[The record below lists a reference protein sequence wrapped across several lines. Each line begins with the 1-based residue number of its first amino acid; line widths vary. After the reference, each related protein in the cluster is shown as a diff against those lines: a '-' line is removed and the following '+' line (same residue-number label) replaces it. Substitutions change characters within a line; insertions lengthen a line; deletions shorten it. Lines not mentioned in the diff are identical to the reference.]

1 MASIYDINIQSLQ
14 GQSIDFS
21 DFKGKALLIVNT
33 ASKCGFTPQ
42 YEGLQ
47 QLHQQYASEGLVII
61 GCPCNQFGK
70 QEPGDAKAIS
80 EGCLINYG
88 VDFLITEKIHV
99 NGANTHPLYRYL
111 KTALPGFMGNNI
123 KWNFTKFLIGKDGTP
138 IKRFA
143 PFTKPAS
150 MEGAVKKAFG

>member
-47 QLHQQYASEGLVII
+47 QLHQQYEGEGLVII

-99 NGANTHPLYRYL
+99 NGANTHPYYRYL

>member
-1 MASIYDINIQSLQ
+1 M
-14 GQSIDFS
+14 
-21 DFKGKALLIVNT
+21 
-33 ASKCGFTPQ
+33 
-42 YEGLQ
+42 
-47 QLHQQYASEGLVII
+47 II

-150 MEGAVKKAFG
+150 MEGAVKKALG